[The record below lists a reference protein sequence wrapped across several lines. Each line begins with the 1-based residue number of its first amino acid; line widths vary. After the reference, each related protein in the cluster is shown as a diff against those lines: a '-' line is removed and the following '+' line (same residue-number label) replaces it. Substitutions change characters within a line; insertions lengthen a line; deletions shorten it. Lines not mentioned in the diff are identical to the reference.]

1 MRTSKYSS
9 SSNGFSQ
16 RAQAVEPPP
25 IAWLM
30 EQKLK
35 YPALISLAAGF
46 TDPDTLPD
54 KETMQIMHQMAKSK
68 AVMRTTLQYGTG
80 SGRKRLRELTGQRI
94 AELDHTASDKPAYDS
109 ERILITH
116 GSQQFLYL
124 VTEALCDAGDMVMVE
139 APTYFVYLSI
149 LKYFG
154 VRAFSVP
161 LKTDGI
167 DLVAFEKKLE
177 QLKQSGDL
185 WRLKIIYLVTYHQNP
200 TSQSMPLGKK
210 QALMR
215 LLARYERDAG
225 HPIYVMEDAAYREL
239 GFVQE
244 ASAPSMLSL
253 PGALKRVIY
262 SGTYSKPFATGIRVG
277 FGISPAPLARALEH
291 IKGNQDFGTSEL
303 LQAILERAL
312 ESRLYAKHLKLI
324 QARYA
329 QKAGR
334 MVDAMKKYFPSTV
347 QWAAPQG
354 GLYVWTKVPEPV
366 DTGPRGELFEASLKQ
381 QVLYVPGCYAYA
393 PDVMGPERNTAMRLS
408 FGNASLHLIEE
419 GIRRLG
425 KSLRA
430 TLG

>member
-1 MRTSKYSS
+1 
-9 SSNGFSQ
+9 
-16 RAQAVEPPP
+16 
-25 IAWLM
+25 
-30 EQKLK
+30 
-35 YPALISLAAGF
+35 
-46 TDPDTLPD
+46 
-54 KETMQIMHQMAKSK
+54 
-68 AVMRTTLQYGTG
+68 
-80 SGRKRLRELTGQRI
+80 
-94 AELDHTASDKPAYDS
+94 
-109 ERILITH
+109 
-116 GSQQFLYL
+116 
-124 VTEALCDAGDMVMVE
+124 
-139 APTYFVYLSI
+139 
-149 LKYFG
+149 
-154 VRAFSVP
+154 
-161 LKTDGI
+161 
-167 DLVAFEKKLE
+167 
-177 QLKQSGDL
+177 
-185 WRLKIIYLVTYHQNP
+185 
-200 TSQSMPLGKK
+200 
-210 QALMR
+210 
-215 LLARYERDAG
+215 
-225 HPIYVMEDAAYREL
+225 
-239 GFVQE
+239 
-244 ASAPSMLSL
+244 MLSL

-366 DTGPRGELFEASLKQ
+366 DTGPRGELFETSLKQ

-425 KSLRA
+425 KSLSA